1 MNLTPATATALIL
14 AGGQGTR
21 LRSVLPDLP
30 KPLAP
35 TAGRPFLGWLLRF
48 LHRQGFR
55 RGVVAAG
62 YRAEAIAQY
71 LQTEGAELWPQG
83 ELTCTVETQP
93 LGTAGG
99 FLESV
104 NQSDLTPPL
113 WLVLN
118 GDSLTVTDYGA
129 LLQPLEDE
137 SLDGVILG
145 VSVADAA
152 RFGSLKVSEAGILQQ
167 FAEKKAG
174 AGVINSGVYVLRRE
188 LLSEFPSKL
197 PLSFEYDVFPHL
209 LDQGKRLYVHQVTAP
224 FLDIGTPETLARA
237 TQFIEENAKDWL

>member
-1 MNLTPATATALIL
+1 MSLTPATAAALIL

-55 RGVVAAG
+55 QGVVAAG
-62 YRAEAIAQY
+62 YRAEAILEY
-71 LQTEGAELWPQG
+71 IRRESPELWPEG

-99 FLESV
+99 FLESA
-104 NQSDLTPPL
+104 NQCGLTPPL

-129 LLQPLEDE
+129 LLKPLEDP

-152 RFGSLKVSEAGILQQ
+152 RFGSLRVNQQ
-167 FAEKKAG
+167 GVLAEFAEKKAG
-174 AGVINSGVYVLRRE
+174 AGVINSGVYLLRRE
-188 LLSEFPSKL
+188 LLSEFPSRS

-209 LDQGKRLYVHQVTAP
+209 LDLGKRFYVHQISAP
-224 FLDIGTPETLARA
+224 FLDIGTPETLAQA